1 MATPVTSSHQRRA
14 GSEYL
19 TWTKRRAPV
28 RYNLARSGVP
38 RLALERLHLTLED
51 LLHNDNAEDGW
62 RPLMER
68 IAGRQGLSP
77 EHVVTTHGCSMAN
90 HLALA
95 ATIERGHDVLVEHP
109 VYEPVA
115 KVIEYVGGRIVPFSR
130 HAENR
135 WHVDVADVKRALT
148 PKTKL
153 IVLSNLHNPTGAYED
168 HGTILDLAKAAEP
181 TGARVLVDEVYL
193 EFFRPHGARTGV
205 RLAPNVVATSSMTK
219 VFGLDGIRLG
229 WVLAEPELAE
239 RTRRLNDLF
248 SINTAHPSERIAARA
263 FDHADALLA
272 ESSTL
277 LLRNIDV
284 VDAFVREHDRLSWAK
299 PRAGTIG
306 FIQAAEVDVD
316 RLVDDLHAQHEV
328 ALVPGRFFGAPD
340 GFRIAFGLPT
350 DDMREALTRIGQALK
365 ARAS

>member
-1 MATPVTSSHQRRA
+1 MATPVTPSHDSRI
-14 GSEYL
+14 GSDYL

-68 IAGRQGLSP
+68 IAARQGLSP

-90 HLALA
+90 HLAMA
-95 ATIERGHDVLVEHP
+95 ATIERGDDVAVEHP

-115 KVIEYVGGRIVPFSR
+115 KVIEYVGGRIVPFTR
-130 HAENR
+130 RAENR
-135 WHVDVADVKRALT
+135 WHIDADDVRRALT

-153 IVLSNLHNPTGAYED
+153 VVFSNLHNPTGAYENEA
-168 HGTILDLAKAAEP
+168 TIAEIARAAGDI
-181 TGARVLVDEVYL
+181 GARVLVDEVYL
-193 EFFRPHGARTGV
+193 EFFRPHGARTAV
-205 RLAPNVVATSSMTK
+205 RLAPNVLATNSMTK
-219 VFGLDGIRLG
+219 VFGLDGTRLG
-229 WVLAEPELAE
+229 WVLAEPGMAE

-248 SINTAHPSERIAARA
+248 SINTAHASERIAAKA
-263 FDHADALLA
+263 FDYADALLA
-272 ESSTL
+272 ESSSL

-284 VDAFVREHDRLSWAK
+284 VDTFVRDHDQLSWAK
-299 PRAGTIG
+299 PRAGTVG

-316 RLVDDLHAQHEV
+316 RFVDELHARHEV
-328 ALVPGRFFGAPD
+328 ALVPGRFFGARD

-350 DDMREALTRIGQALK
+350 DDTREALARISQALK
-365 ARAS
+365 AHA